1 MGNVAIYCRV
11 STQQQSTDRQQE
23 ELLKLSKDK
32 RYNIDAKHIYVDVIS
47 GFKKGEVRP
56 AFSKMV
62 EDVENGEIDIIL
74 FSEFSRLARN
84 ATELLEQI
92 NYFKNK
98 NVTVYFQKQN
108 ITVDNN
114 VSNIGNTILL
124 HVLAVMSSY
133 EIELFAER
141 TLSGKITK
149 VQQGGSNSDAN
160 AYGYKSVNKQITIN
174 EEEAEVVKNIFQM
187 YAENVST
194 IDIADYLNANNIPS
208 PYATRSKKFIENRM
222 KKGLEQKEYRFDIDN
237 LKWRASTISRLLSNR
252 LYVGERHITFFK
264 PDPSNTLPTWKREER
279 EVVFEYNEQREE
291 LRIISDELFQAVQ
304 DRLSTAKYNKN
315 NAIKHDNLLK
325 HKLICGECGGNFS
338 VGNSD
343 AKSKSQVNKRTYKCY
358 GIISRKDK
366 PRTCKTGSEIRQTR
380 LDGLVVTYCLKLF
393 AQISMQDMNIKRIG
407 QIENE
412 IEKLNKIVSDKKQK
426 RTEIEEK
433 YKSTLKKLI
442 KFDNRVV
449 QQLIQEETD
458 KYNEQTE
465 KMTKEISKLDKKV
478 ISNKVLL
485 LKLQKMIDT
494 YTNLY
499 VKMDEIRNNRGLI
512 KSMIDEYI
520 DKIIVFRIDKMW
532 NLIVIKFYTDYEFWG
547 TIKAARYKN
556 NEIYYNSDFCRYG
569 IEYKAW
575 CVDNSEHCFSYNKD
589 TRTINYDGN
598 SRIYKDFK
606 VGEYNFMD
614 FNQMLVE
621 TDNLNSYPL
630 YMYADN

>member
-11 STQQQSTDRQQE
+11 STQQQTTDRQKE
-23 ELLKLSKDK
+23 ELLKLASERGYEVD
-32 RYNIDAKHIYVDVIS
+32 NNHIYIDIIS

-56 AFSKMV
+56 AFSQMIT
-62 EDVENGEIDIIL
+62 DVEKGEISMIL

-84 ATELLEQI
+84 ATELLQQI
-92 NYFKNK
+92 NYFKDK

-174 EEEAEVVKNIFQM
+174 EEEAEAVKNIFQM

-237 LKWRASTISRLLSNR
+237 LKWRASTIARLLSNR

-264 PDPSNTLPTWKREER
+264 PDPSNTLPTWKREKR
-279 EVVFEYNEQREE
+279 EKVYEYKEQCEE

-338 VGNSD
+338 VGNSSANSSAQD
-343 AKSKSQVNKRTYKCY
+343 GKRTYKCY
-358 GIISRKDK
+358 GI
-366 PRTCKTGSEIRQTR
+366 TT
-380 LDGLVVTYCLKLF
+380 
-393 AQISMQDMNIKRIG
+393 
-407 QIENE
+407 
-412 IEKLNKIVSDKKQK
+412 
-426 RTEIEEK
+426 
-433 YKSTLKKLI
+433 
-442 KFDNRVV
+442 V
-449 QQLIQEETD
+449 Q
-458 KYNEQTE
+458 
-465 KMTKEISKLDKKV
+465 
-478 ISNKVLL
+478 
-485 LKLQKMIDT
+485 
-494 YTNLY
+494 
-499 VKMDEIRNNRGLI
+499 
-512 KSMIDEYI
+512 
-520 DKIIVFRIDKMW
+520 
-532 NLIVIKFYTDYEFWG
+532 
-547 TIKAARYKN
+547 
-556 NEIYYNSDFCRYG
+556 
-569 IEYKAW
+569 
-575 CVDNSEHCFSYNKD
+575 
-589 TRTINYDGN
+589 
-598 SRIYKDFK
+598 
-606 VGEYNFMD
+606 
-614 FNQMLVE
+614 
-621 TDNLNSYPL
+621 
-630 YMYADN
+630 